1 MLVVATVL
9 GTGAITI
16 FGCGLLGLLVLTSG
30 SGTEATPVMSTFAPT
45 PVVPRGPTPEQLLA
59 ARTLAYWKSMQ
70 TTMRSERSLT
80 PESAARIA
88 GRLRRLAVV
97 GVDPEAVECALALA
111 DVLDEA
117 AALKK
122 RVTGGQLFMEAL
134 VRTGN
139 GDPWGAS
146 ADFVADEAKL
156 RRRADETGRE
166 IAAARARLSIRHGI
180 EFPPL

>member
-1 MLVVATVL
+1 
-9 GTGAITI
+9 
-16 FGCGLLGLLVLTSG
+16 
-30 SGTEATPVMSTFAPT
+30 MSTFAPT